1 MAFLQI
7 FVSQQLLFF
16 TFKTS
21 GWNVECDGLCSQS
34 NRSLSEGRS
43 NFTKKYGRDW
53 GKSPIIHSQY
63 HYHYGHCFTLDI
75 AALSENQGKYKM
87 KYGSHKMTLT
97 LFIKGEIESKFRWKH
112 TLVFIHNGTD
122 INQFGESIKGRPVY
136 SGYAYDVSLSGN
148 NLKKVRMT
156 LY

>member
-1 MAFLQI
+1 MI
-7 FVSQQLLFF
+7 Y
-16 TFKTS
+16 TFPSNKTPL
-21 GWNVECDGLCSQS
+21 G
-34 NRSLSEGRS
+34 SEGRI

-53 GKSPIIHSQY
+53 EKSPIIHSQY

-87 KYGSHKMTLT
+87 KYGSHKMALT
-97 LFIKGEIESKFRWKH
+97 LVIKGEFENVFIWKR

-122 INQFGESIKGRPVY
+122 INQFGESIKGRPIY

>member
-1 MAFLQI
+1 
-7 FVSQQLLFF
+7 
-16 TFKTS
+16 
-21 GWNVECDGLCSQS
+21 
-34 NRSLSEGRS
+34 
-43 NFTKKYGRDW
+43 
-53 GKSPIIHSQY
+53 
-63 HYHYGHCFTLDI
+63 
-75 AALSENQGKYKM
+75 M